1 MTASELFLGDP
12 GKQVN
17 TLIGSLIGSELRI
30 KSIMKAKGG
39 PSWY

>member
-17 TLIGSLIGSELRI
+17 TLIGSELRI
-30 KSIMKAKGG
+30 KSIMKVKGG